1 MTAPYLLGIDSGT
14 SVVKSVVFD
23 LAGNEIA
30 VARRETPV
38 LTPVPNGAEMDMNLA
53 WRLASE
59 TVTEVVAAVGG
70 GDKIAGVGV
79 SGTCCGLWLVDA
91 AGNPAR
97 AALLWND
104 GRAADI
110 IQRWDSDGF
119 LDRVWELTGNAMFP
133 GYRLVAL
140 RWLLE
145 HEPETFERARW
156 VLFHK
161 DWLRYKLTGVI
172 GSDESDVGYFPGDL
186 SARGY
191 SEPLLDEAG
200 LSAWRDKLPPVFPSQ
215 AVAGEITPEAAT
227 QTGLRAGTPVVAG
240 AVDVIASVLGG
251 GAYRAGQAVSILG
264 TSFLNTLVSDQP
276 TYEPKRAGVQT
287 CMPEGK
293 WGRSLINTSGT
304 ISIEWMIKT
313 LAEPERQQAAAT
325 GQSVYELVE
334 QQVTQVPPGAHGI
347 VFLPYLNST
356 GIISPFNAP
365 HARGEFFGLTLD
377 HTRFDLMRAVYEGI
391 ALAMRDCYSVI
402 ERPVEEVVLV
412 GGGARSGF
420 WAQMMA
426 DATGKRILI
435 PGGTEFGARGGAI
448 LAGVGVGIF
457 GSFDE
462 AMAAFIRPDRAYEP
476 HPEYADVYAALYDLY
491 RHLYLN
497 AREAWEL
504 RARALGKLPM

>member
-145 HEPETFERARW
+145 HEPETVERARW

-215 AVAGEITPEAAT
+215 AVAGEITLEAA
-227 QTGLRAGTPVVAG
+227 R
-240 AVDVIASVLGG
+240 
-251 GAYRAGQAVSILG
+251 
-264 TSFLNTLVSDQP
+264 
-276 TYEPKRAGVQT
+276 
-287 CMPEGK
+287 
-293 WGRSLINTSGT
+293 
-304 ISIEWMIKT
+304 
-313 LAEPERQQAAAT
+313 
-325 GQSVYELVE
+325 
-334 QQVTQVPPGAHGI
+334 
-347 VFLPYLNST
+347 
-356 GIISPFNAP
+356 
-365 HARGEFFGLTLD
+365 
-377 HTRFDLMRAVYEGI
+377 LM
-391 ALAMRDCYSVI
+391 
-402 ERPVEEVVLV
+402 
-412 GGGARSGF
+412 
-420 WAQMMA
+420 
-426 DATGKRILI
+426 
-435 PGGTEFGARGGAI
+435 
-448 LAGVGVGIF
+448 
-457 GSFDE
+457 
-462 AMAAFIRPDRAYEP
+462 
-476 HPEYADVYAALYDLY
+476 
-491 RHLYLN
+491 
-497 AREAWEL
+497 
-504 RARALGKLPM
+504 